1 VIASDRGG
9 RPVWHYWVAG
19 AAVFVVGGYLYL
31 FISAILAPPLPPI
44 TNADTVIMRALHV
57 VGEHG
62 AKLGWSFTADSSET
76 AVDGGFTTYHNVHDG
91 TYFEHGKPAYHISA
105 KQIVLDTRSQNYSA
119 TGSVHIWAVTGAQPR
134 DIRSESMMWNQPLQT
149 LSCPEQVTVRYTGS
163 KFTGTDVY
171 INFRDGSIHTGQS
184 AMTYHK
190 KTSSH

>member
-9 RPVWHYWVAG
+9 RPAWHYWVAG

-44 TNADTVIMRALHV
+44 TNADTVIMRALRV

-149 LSCPEQVTVRYTGS
+149 LSCPEQVTVHYTGS
-163 KFTGTDVY
+163 QFTGTDVY

-190 KTSSH
+190 KKT